1 MVSVSNGDS
10 SSAESPSGAFYFD
23 SGNTFAAYL
32 GKVFLMGI
40 Q

>member
-1 MVSVSNGDS
+1 MLSVSNGDS

-32 GKVFLMGI
+32 GKVFLVGI